1 MPSTT
6 KPKLPALTTPVTASF
21 PAEALASAVS
31 MKTPLSAVL
40 RDPLASA
47 GLPSAGLP
55 SAGMASPF
63 SAVAMIKTEEA
74 LAKTPITPPIAYLDF
89 LKLASPVLA
98 SPPPTAG
105 CAKSKLSRTSSSES
119 NDSTKSPSSDEAAE
133 DRTDGELIDSA
144 PSTATSDASECSCD
158 CDHIH
163 KSPTAKPANAP
174 ASPFANHPLSAPA
187 TGATTF
193 ASMRIPPSPATGNV
207 DSPVQSPFSARSVR
221 SPFDWEAALKARR
234 YNEANKVSSNGHLQ
248 GCSKA
253 AATPRTSVRHIRE
266 VVTRTVTYTPRM
278 DPAPKG
284 KRRKVQ

>member
-1 MPSTT
+1 MSSTT

-31 MKTPLSAVL
+31 LKTPLSSVL

-63 SAVAMIKTEEA
+63 SAVAMVKTEDA
-74 LAKTPITPPIAYLDF
+74 LAKTPITPPVAYLDF

-105 CAKSKLSRTSSSES
+105 CAKSKLSRTSTSES
-119 NDSTKSPSSDEAAE
+119 NDSTKSASSDGTAE
-133 DRTDGELIDSA
+133 DRADGELADSA

-163 KSPTAKPANAP
+163 KSPTAKAANAP
-174 ASPFANHPLSAPA
+174 ASPPANHPLSAPA

-193 ASMRIPPSPATGNV
+193 ASMRIPPSPAAGNV
-207 DSPVQSPFSARSVR
+207 DSPIQSPFSARSVR

-234 YNEANKVSSNGHLQ
+234 YNEANKVTSNGHLQ

-253 AATPRTSVRHIRE
+253 APSPRTSVRHIRE